1 MLFPIGYKKFTLVDQ
16 VPVGQHRPILPGF
29 IEMLAAQ
36 IQIIESRHYITEPLK
51 EARMAADQD
60 LDCQDDDV
68 AVRFLLIVKM
78 ILWSE
83 E

>member
-1 MLFPIGYKKFTLVDQ
+1 MLT
-16 VPVGQHRPILPGF
+16 
-29 IEMLAAQ
+29 AQ
-36 IQIIESRHYITEPLK
+36 IQIIESRNYITEPLK

-78 ILWSE
+78 IMWAE